1 MPIYTNIDVLMRE
14 RGFTIATLA
23 KEVGISPVNLSNIK
37 TGKVRAIR
45 FDTLDALCRVL
56 RCEPGDIIKHKE
68 IENVIPLFLDYS
80 GTTDLLLKGGA
91 ENVKRF
97 FDAIISLQEKLKS
110 EVQITMVTGSAFETA
125 KSKHKLL
132 NELAGNY
139 GLTNLFDGVVAE
151 YCGFIIK
158 RSESQRLLGLDPR
171 ILSKR
176 NEIEELA
183 EQYYGRISSDVTSM
197 YNVTFENITR
207 AELSSFAEEAEKII
221 GSPEIEAIIYYDDY
235 GKECDIKPKQHTKS
249 EAVYMLVKKLK
260 ERYSIPFVIVG
271 GDSQDEDLKMYTQN
285 KKRLEEMGLKT
296 IFIAPSNIGEMQR
309 QDRYI
314 ITGKWENSDGI
325 VDAIQKLQSR
335 INIKDDGGFEYE

>member
-1 MPIYTNIDVLMRE
+1 MPIYTNLDELMRE
-14 RGFTIATLA
+14 RELTIATLA
-23 KEVGISPVNLSNIK
+23 KEVGISPVNLSIIK
-37 TGKVRAIR
+37 TGKARAIR
-45 FDTLDALCRVL
+45 FDTLDALCRAL
-56 RCEPGDIIKHKE
+56 CCSPGDIIKYKE
-68 IENVIPLFLDYS
+68 RKNVIPFFLDYS

-97 FDAIISLQEKLKS
+97 FDTIILLQEKLRS
-110 EVQITMVTGSAFETA
+110 EVRITMVTGSAFETA
-125 KSKHKLL
+125 KSKHKML

-158 RSESQRLLGLDPR
+158 KGEAQRLLGLDPR

-176 NEIEELA
+176 SEIEELA
-183 EQYYGRISSDVTSM
+183 KKYCGRISADVTSM
-197 YNVTFENITR
+197 YNVTFESITR
-207 AELSSFAEEAEKII
+207 AALSSFAEEAEKIV

-235 GKECDIKPKQHTKS
+235 GKECDIKPRLHAKS

-285 KKRLEEMGLKT
+285 KKRFEKMGLKT
-296 IFIAPSNIGEMQR
+296 IFIAPSNIGEIQK
-309 QDRYI
+309 QDKDI
-314 ITGKWENSDGI
+314 ITGKWENLDGI

-335 INIKDDGGFEYE
+335 INLRDDGGFEYE

>member
-1 MPIYTNIDVLMRE
+1 MPIYTNLDNLMRE
-14 RGFTIATLA
+14 RGLTIATLA
-23 KEVGISPVNLSNIK
+23 EKVGISPVNLSNIK

-45 FDTLDALCRVL
+45 FDTLDALCSVL
-56 RCEPGDIIKHKE
+56 KCEPGDIIKHKE
-68 IENVIPLFLDYS
+68 IEKMIPLFLDYS

-132 NELAGNY
+132 NELASNY
-139 GLTNLFDGVVAE
+139 GLTNLFDGVIAE

-158 RSESQRLLGLDPR
+158 KGESQRLLGLDPR
-171 ILSKR
+171 ILSKKD
-176 NEIEELA
+176 EIEELVK
-183 EQYYGRISSDVTSM
+183 QYGGKISPDVTSM
-197 YNVTFENITR
+197 YNVTFERITR
-207 AELSSFAEEAEKII
+207 ADLSVFAEEVEKII
-221 GSPEIEAIIYYDDY
+221 GSPEIEAITYYDEY
-235 GKECDIKPKQHTKS
+235 GKECDIKPRLHTKS
-249 EAVYMLVKKLK
+249 EAVYLLVKKLQ

-271 GDSQDEDLKMYTQN
+271 GDSQDEDLKMYTEN
-285 KKRLEEMGLKT
+285 KARLEEMGLRT
-296 IFIAPSNIGEMQR
+296 IFIAPSNIGKIQR
-309 QDRYI
+309 QDKDI

-335 INIKDDGGFEYE
+335 INIRDDGGFDYE